1 MMTSAETN
9 LPCRLIVDGPASGFW
24 QMAVDETLLES
35 AAEGQATLRFYE
47 WSEPTLSLGYFQ
59 GYAERDAHRASRD
72 CPLVRRQTGGGAI
85 LHDQELTYSLALP
98 LAHPLAADAMRLYR
112 AAHAALV
119 DTLGSLGI
127 EAQMRTGNGPSQA
140 SSSGSDEPFLCFQ
153 RRSEGDVLVDGA
165 KICGSAQR
173 RRRGAILQHGSLLL
187 ARSAAA
193 PELPGVLQL
202 RGSCPSLAEIREPW
216 AREMAFQLALSLA
229 ARPLSGLELDRVR
242 TLAVEKYDS
251 TVWNRRR

>member
-1 MMTSAETN
+1 MTSANTQP
-9 LPCRLIVDGPASGFW
+9 PCRLIIDGPASGFW

-59 GYAERDAHRASRD
+59 DYGEREAHRASRD

-119 DTLGSLGI
+119 DTLGSFGI
-127 EAQMRTGNGPSQA
+127 ESQMRAGDGPSRA
-140 SSSGSDEPFLCFQ
+140 TADSAGEPFLCFQ
-153 RRSEGDVLVDGA
+153 RRSGGDVLVDGV
-165 KICGSAQR
+165 KVCGSAQR

-187 ARSAAA
+187 AASPAA
-193 PELPGVLQL
+193 PELPGIMQL
-202 RGSCPSLAEIREPW
+202 RGSCPPLTDIRDGW
-216 AREMAFQLALSLA
+216 AREMAFQLGLTLEMQSL
-229 ARPLSGLELDRVR
+229 GDLEWDRVR
-242 TLAVEKYDS
+242 TLTVEKYDS
-251 TVWNRRR
+251 AAWNRRR

>member
-1 MMTSAETN
+1 MPSPEPN
-9 LPCRLIVDGPASGFW
+9 LPCRLIVDEPASGCW

-35 AAEGQATLRFYE
+35 AAGGQATLRFYQ

-59 GYAERDAHRASRD
+59 DYAERDAHRASRD

-127 EAQMRTGNGPSQA
+127 EAQMRAGSGSSGAA
-140 SSSGSDEPFLCFQ
+140 SSRLEEPFLCFQ
-153 RRSEGDVLVDGA
+153 RCSGGDVLLDGV

-187 ARSAAA
+187 ARSDAA

-202 RGSCPSLAEIREPW
+202 RGSCPALAEIRESW
-216 AREMAFQLALSLA
+216 AREMAFQLALSLE
-229 ARPLSGLELDRVR
+229 ARPLSDLERDRVR
-242 TLAVEKYDS
+242 TLAVEKYDGLA
-251 TVWNRRR
+251 WNRRR